1 MTMVKETQN
10 YIAEVESRLLAIF
23 NAYQS
28 NQDVAPAIL
37 FRTEG
42 FIEAGCELGLL
53 TQEQAVDLI
62 AVAWRSVFDQTP
74 PESASKSIH
83 IPVAMQRAPV
93 YPSTPVDP

>member
-1 MTMVKETQN
+1 MTLLNDKQAYV
-10 YIAEVESRLLAIF
+10 AEVERRLLAIF
-23 NAYQS
+23 NAYQD
-28 NQDVAPAIL
+28 NKDVAPAIL

-53 TQEQAVDLI
+53 TQEQAAALI
-62 AVAWRSVFDQTP
+62 ATVWKSVFGQNL

-93 YPSTPVDP
+93 YPSTSVDP